1 MKDFVQKVERMRK
14 LQKQYFRGRSKQV
27 LAQSKEA
34 ERAVDEAL
42 EQMGHLVR
50 YVLPGRN

>member
-27 LAQSKEA
+27 LAKSKEA

-42 EQMGHLVR
+42 EQMGQQILFS
-50 YVLPGRN
+50 